1 MQILVSGLFSTS
13 ESYGKS
19 DAVLEIILML
29 LVAFIL
35 GYLLRYFISKSK
47 ASQNNNCDEWA
58 HKYDLLKNQ
67 LDIKQNDINKL
78 QATLD
83 ECQKNRDALRFA
95 AVSKKK
101 EPVKKDNLK
110 VVEGIGPKI
119 EQLLYEAEIY
129 TWDDLSKTEV
139 SFIQA
144 ILDKAGPNYKVHNPE
159 SWPFQAKM
167 AADNKWDELNKWQ
180 DEHKGGRF

>member
-35 GYLLRYFISKSK
+35 GYLLRYFISRSK
-47 ASQNNNCDEWA
+47 VSKDNCDEWA
-58 HKYDLLKNQ
+58 HKYDLLKNESE
-67 LDIKQNDINKL
+67 LKQNKL
-78 QATLD
+78 QAAFD
-83 ECQKNRDALRFA
+83 DCQKNRESMKFA
-95 AVSKKK
+95 AIPEKKK
-101 EPVKKDNLK
+101 PVKKDNLK

-119 EQLLYEAEIY
+119 EQLLFAAEIY

-139 SFIQA
+139 SVLQT

-159 SWPFQAKM
+159 SWPFQAKL
-167 AADNKWDELNKWQ
+167 AADDKWDELNKWQ

>member
-35 GYLLRYFISKSK
+35 GYLLRYLIGKSK
-47 ASQNNNCDEWA
+47 VSQKNDNCDEWA
-58 HKYDLLKNQ
+58 HKYDLLLNQ
-67 LDIKQNDINKL
+67 SELKQNDINKL
-78 QATLD
+78 QAALD
-83 ECQKNRDALRFA
+83 ECKKNRDALKLA
-95 AVSKKK
+95 AEKKK
-101 EPVKKDNLK
+101 PTKKDDLK

-119 EQLLYEAEIY
+119 EQLLFEAEIY
-129 TWDDLSKTEV
+129 TWDDLSKTDV
-139 SFIQA
+139 SFIQT
-144 ILDKAGPNYKVHNPE
+144 ILDKAGPNFKVHNPE
-159 SWPFQAKM
+159 SWPFQAKL
-167 AADNKWDELNKWQ
+167 ATENRWEELNKWQ